1 MDDLISRQ
9 AAITALSH
17 MCSED
22 EKGITVSRANVDSML
37 KSLLPVQP
45 EQKIYRNM
53 SEEEFEAWLYNHG
66 ICHPDIHESIA
77 CDIVPSLIDD
87 AINELPPAPPY
98 YVTGFWLIR
107 KWGDDAKC
115 SNCGRTSEGV
125 YDMDNYDGFCRHCG
139 AKMEGLRVIK

>member
-1 MDDLISRQ
+1 MSDLVRS
-9 AAITALSH
+9 
-17 MCSED
+17 
-22 EKGITVSRANVDSML
+22 
-37 KSLLPVQP
+37 
-45 EQKIYRNM
+45 EQKIYRSM
-53 SEEEFEAWLYNHG
+53 SGEEFEAWLYNHG

-98 YVTGFWLIR
+98 YATGFWLIR
-107 KWGDDAKC
+107 KWSDDAKC

-125 YDMDNYDGFCRHCG
+125 YDMDNYDAFCRCCG